1 MWSEL
6 GDDVTV
12 GTGDRHR
19 RAPCEKG
26 GGDVKGTSA
35 IVGLGLTE
43 MGKVY
48 GRSRTDF
55 AAEAIALALEDAGL
69 AASDVDG
76 LLINANSS
84 TDMVPMLQMS
94 LGLEDL
100 TLINAMNA
108 AGSTA
113 GAMLQYAAHAIDV
126 GQASVVACVYADAP
140 LREGGSASEGRYS
153 GRMFAGEGFGSLPF
167 AYGAYG
173 PANVGYAF
181 ALRRHMHLYRHD
193 ARPAGHDRGR
203 PARVGAEERARADE
217 EADDARGLPRVALDR
232 RAAAPVRLLPRLER
246 RYRGDRHLGRA
257 RARPEAAAGVPARL
271 RPGCTRRQP
280 ACRDASRGSTR
291 ARSARASWRCGW
303 PASSSTTSTSSS
315 STTATRTPS
324 S

>member
-1 MWSEL
+1 MWERALREFIGLDGTIRRIAGFRMKKFNTVGRTVTVRGRVTRKWRENDDALLEVEMWSEL

-12 GTGDRHR
+12 GPGTVTVALPAR
-19 RAPCEKG
+19 EG

-140 LREGGSASEGRYS
+140 LPRGRL
-153 GRMFAGEGFGSLPF
+153 GVRGQVQRPDVRRRG
-167 AYGAYG
+167 
-173 PANVGYAF
+173 
-181 ALRRHMHLYRHD
+181 LRRP
-193 ARPAGHDRGR
+193 ARSPTAPTGR
-203 PARVGAEERARADE
+203 RTSATRSRSGATCTSTARRSDQLGTIAVGAARVGAEEPARADE

-232 RAAAPVRLLPRLER
+232 RAAAPLRLLPRLER
-246 RYRGDRHLGRA
+246 RR
-257 RARPEAAAGVPARL
+257 
-271 RPGCTRRQP
+271 
-280 ACRDASRGSTR
+280 SR
-291 ARSARASWRCGW
+291 
-303 PASSSTTSTSSS
+303 
-315 STTATRTPS
+315 
-324 S
+324 